1 MWLEKKAWLFL
12 VLSKNIAEKKKE
24 MCYFAK
30 LLLVIFFIFN
40 ACPISGLV
48 LMLMVGI

>member
-1 MWLEKKAWLFL
+1 M
-12 VLSKNIAEKKKE
+12 LSKTIAEKKKKE

-40 ACPISGLV
+40 ACPTSG
-48 LMLMVGI
+48 